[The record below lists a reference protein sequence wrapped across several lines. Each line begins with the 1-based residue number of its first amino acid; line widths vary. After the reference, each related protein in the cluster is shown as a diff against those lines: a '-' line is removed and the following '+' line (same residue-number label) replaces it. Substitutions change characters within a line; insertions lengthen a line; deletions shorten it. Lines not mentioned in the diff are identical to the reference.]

1 MDYLCAV
8 VNHKNINIM
17 KIRNFF
23 FFLTVI
29 SALTFFSCANEGG
42 KADENASEDTAT
54 EQTTED
60 DATAEAQPVAEADQ
74 AMGPSTTIEFEESE
88 WDFGKITD
96 GDKVQH
102 NFQFTNTGSEPLTI
116 KNAKG
121 SCGCTVPEW
130 PREPIAPG
138 ESGEIKVEFNSKK
151 KPGKQTKRVT
161 ITANTEP
168 PQSYLT
174 IKADVQPN
182 PDAEPATK

>member
-1 MDYLCAV
+1 
-8 VNHKNINIM
+8 M
-17 KIRNFF
+17 KIRNLF

-42 KADENASEDTAT
+42 NGDESASDETAT
-54 EQTTED
+54 EQTADE
-60 DATAEAQPVAEADQ
+60 ATAEAQPVAEAEE
-74 AMGPSTTIEFEESE
+74 AMGPSTSVEFEESE

-102 NFQFTNTGSEPLTI
+102 NFQFKNTGSEPLTI

-182 PDAEPATK
+182 PDAEPAAK

>member
-1 MDYLCAV
+1 
-8 VNHKNINIM
+8 M

-29 SALTFFSCANEGG
+29 SALTFYSCANEGG

-54 EQTTED
+54 EQMAED
-60 DATAEAQPVAEADQ
+60 AMAEAQPVAEAEQ
-74 AMGPSTTIEFEESE
+74 AMGPSTTVEFEESE

-182 PDAEPATK
+182 PDAEAATK

>member
-1 MDYLCAV
+1 
-8 VNHKNINIM
+8 M

-23 FFLTVI
+23 FFFTVI

-42 KADENASEDTAT
+42 KSDENASEETAT
-54 EQTTED
+54 EQTID
-60 DATAEAQPVAEADQ
+60 DATAEAQPVADADTP
-74 AMGPSTTIEFEESE
+74 AGPTTSVEFEESE

-102 NFQFTNTGSEPLTI
+102 NFTFTNTGDEPLTI

-138 ESGEIKVEFNSKK
+138 ETGEIKVEFNSKK

-168 PQSYLT
+168 PQTYLT

-182 PDAEPATK
+182 PDAEPAAK